1 MSEDNKKVSDVSVS
15 DANAQRKAPVPDI
28 AVISKLLQLE
38 SMARAA
44 SSVDAL
50 QFMIVNETRRLIPY
64 RQAYLFLSA
73 HPIKRDCKLTTAS
86 SVAIIEK
93 NAPFAHWLEK
103 ALERIFTSETI
114 STQRLLDVASCPEEL
129 KEGWNEFSLPFVLW
143 TPLKLPDGTFIGGLW
158 LSRETP
164 WKENELPLLKRL
176 GETYAHAHVAIT
188 SKRTLYHQPSSV
200 TMAVWTIIIFLLLVF
215 VKPIKLSALAPAE
228 IIAKEP
234 TIVSS
239 PMDGVIADIKF
250 SPNTRVAE
258 GEVLL
263 VFEDTNLRNEYNV
276 TEKTLAVAEAEYRKA
291 AQGSF
296 KDAKSKAQVA
306 LLKSQTELQKS
317 KLEFAREM
325 LSKVTVRAE
334 KTGLLIFSDKS
345 DWIGKPIQVGE
356 RIMEIA
362 DTNKVQLKINLSID
376 DAIVLKEG
384 AKVEVFL
391 DADPLNPIDATVD
404 STSYI
409 AEEYNQDTLSYRVYA
424 EFGNVEQENMRIG
437 LQGTAKMYGERVSL
451 FFYLFRRPISYVRQL
466 LGI

>member
-1 MSEDNKKVSDVSVS
+1 MVVIKKKEAV
-15 DANAQRKAPVPDI
+15 APTPDI
-28 AVISKLLQLE
+28 TAISKLLQLE
-38 SMARAA
+38 TMARAA
-44 SSVDAL
+44 TSAEAL
-50 QFMIVNETRRLIPY
+50 QFMIVNETRRLVPY
-64 RQAYLFLSA
+64 RQAYMFLSA
-73 HPIKRDCKLTTAS
+73 HPIKRDCKLVTAS
-86 SVAIIEK
+86 SIAIIEK

-103 ALERIFTSETI
+103 VLDKIFTSESI
-114 STQRLLDVASCPEEL
+114 ARLRLLDLASCPEEL
-129 KEGWNEFSLPFVLW
+129 KEGWNEFSLPFVVW

-188 SKRTLYHQPSSV
+188 SKRTLYHRPTSV
-200 TMAVWTIIIFLLLVF
+200 TLSAWVIIIFLLMVF

-228 IIAKEP
+228 VIAKEP

-239 PMDGVIADIKF
+239 PMDGVISDIKF
-250 SPNTRVAE
+250 SPNSHVME
-258 GEVLL
+258 GDTLFVY
-263 VFEDTNLRNEYNV
+263 EDTNLRNEYNV
-276 TEKTLAVAEAEYRKA
+276 AEKTLAVAEAEYRKA

-296 KDAKSKAQVA
+296 KDVESKAQVS
-306 LLKSQTELQKS
+306 LLKAQIELHQS
-317 KLEFAREM
+317 KLEFAKEM
-325 LSKVTVRAE
+325 LDKVTVKAE
-334 KTGLLIFSDKS
+334 KTGLLIYSDKS

-356 RIMEIA
+356 RVMEIA
-362 DTNKVQLKINLSID
+362 DINKVQLKINLSID

-384 AKVEVFL
+384 AKVDIFL
-391 DADPLNPIDATVD
+391 DADPLNPIVATVD

-409 AEEYNQDTLSYRVYA
+409 AEKYNQDTLSYRVYA
-424 EFGNVEQENMRIG
+424 KFNDIENENLRIG